1 MYMQS
6 TSMNLIHKEEL
17 TGDDLNSY
25 MQLFSVLK
33 TEKRE
38 TGVYVEVLEYVK
50 NLKDLEFDRF
60 DITAVVSGDSV
71 SEYSRTKKY
80 GLYFGDEDTP
90 HIIFDQTRPGK
101 IFVNAGEVTSET
113 PVAELVKLV

>member
-1 MYMQS
+1 MIQ
-6 TSMNLIHKEEL
+6 LIHKENL
-17 TGDDLNSY
+17 TGDDLNSC

-33 TEKRE
+33 TEER
-38 TGVYVEVLEYVK
+38 GGGLYIEVLEYVK

-60 DITAVVSGDSV
+60 DVTAVICGGTAA
-71 SEYSRTKKY
+71 EFTRTKKY

-101 IFVNAGEVTSET
+101 IFVNAGEATTET
-113 PVAELVKLV
+113 PVDELAKLL